1 MLDIKWIINNPAEA
15 DKAFK
20 KRGLK
25 PIADKLI
32 KMSKFRSEAFVKL
45 ENLLKQRNILSKEI
59 PNTNDVSKKKEL
71 IKKVKILKDDISKL
85 QEGKTS
91 KNLVLDNF
99 LNVI

>member
-25 PIADKLI
+25 PIANKLI

-45 ENLLKQRNILSKEI
+45 ENLLKPFGINEMIRGGRIAIQ
-59 PNTNDVSKKKEL
+59 T
-71 IKKVKILKDDISKL
+71 KL
-85 QEGKTS
+85 
-91 KNLVLDNF
+91 
-99 LNVI
+99 